1 MTSTAATRQ
10 LSFSRAIAECLYQEM
25 ERDEDVVVMGEDIGR
40 HGGIFAATKGLQEH
54 FGDRRVLDTPI
65 SETGFVGMAIGAAIA
80 GKRPVAEL
88 MFMDFVLVAA
98 DQMWNQASKLRYL
111 SGDKLKIP
119 LTVRTQHGVGRG
131 TAAQHSYGYE
141 GFFASMPGFDCA
153 VPYSPADA
161 KGLLATAIRDDHPT
175 IVVEHKALYGTTG
188 DVPEGEHLIPFGK
201 AVVRHEGTDVT
212 LVAYGRAVQYALDAA
227 GELASEGIRAEV
239 IDLRTIV
246 PLDLETV
253 LLSVAKTT
261 MAAVVHET
269 HRSYGPG
276 AEIAQRITEAAW
288 GELAAPV
295 KRIGGLD
302 IPVPY
307 AESLESVWLPTGAA
321 VAAELRAWL

>member
-1 MTSTAATRQ
+1 MYAREEQAVDGPDDH
-10 LSFSRAIAECLYQEM
+10 IA
-25 ERDEDVVVMGEDIGR
+25 
-40 HGGIFAATKGLQEH
+40 GIAGADATKIMLTTQAGRASNGRNAQRIVCSHSGFAWQE
-54 FGDRRVLDTPI
+54 
-65 SETGFVGMAIGAAIA
+65 IA
-80 GKRPVAEL
+80 
-88 MFMDFVLVAA
+88 
-98 DQMWNQASKLRYL
+98 
-111 SGDKLKIP
+111 
-119 LTVRTQHGVGRG
+119 
-131 TAAQHSYGYE
+131 
-141 GFFASMPGFDCA
+141 
-153 VPYSPADA
+153 
-161 KGLLATAIRDDHPT
+161 
-175 IVVEHKALYGTTG
+175 G

-212 LVAYGRAVQYALDAA
+212 LVAYGRAVQYALDAS
-227 GELASEGIRAEV
+227 GELASDGIRAEV

-253 LLSVAKTT
+253 LQSVAKTT

-307 AESLESVWLPTGAA
+307 SESLESVWLPTGAA